1 MKNKN
6 NLDGNTLFIILS
18 SILCASTI
26 LLNIY
31 CMKILSFKNTV
42 FGDGGLT
49 ISWIIF
55 LSSNLITKNFGEK
68 TAINVIKVS
77 NCISIFVSVLS
88 QILVVLPVPTDYIDQ
103 NNAFSLIFSS
113 SLRIIISSNIAYFVG
128 NIIYIKLISKN
139 KDNIF
144 SSILGQTID
153 NFLFSFL
160 AFAPI
165 GLTEYEI
172 KIIDIF
178 KIVTIGT
185 LIEAS
190 IERIVLRIFIPLI
203 QNSIKKIKNEI

>member
-6 NLDGNTLFIILS
+6 NLSDNTLFIILS

-77 NCISIFVSVLS
+77 NCISIFVSILS

-113 SLRIIISSNIAYFVG
+113 SLRIIISSNIAYFIG

-165 GLTEYEI
+165 GLTE
-172 KIIDIF
+172 
-178 KIVTIGT
+178 
-185 LIEAS
+185 
-190 IERIVLRIFIPLI
+190 
-203 QNSIKKIKNEI
+203 